1 MQATAAATQ
10 QVPSRSVPTRSE
22 RERSGRRGAR
32 ILRSDSAVAAALT
45 ALRLPANRPLD
56 ELLVDLRDRDPAF
69 RRSVHDAFV
78 DGCTSLQWRAVPLHR
93 KIDVFRVHYGVV
105 SDDASVRRVVVT
117 VLLHLARSCT
127 YVDA

>member
-1 MQATAAATQ
+1 M
-10 QVPSRSVPTRSE
+10 
-22 RERSGRRGAR
+22 
-32 ILRSDSAVAAALT
+32 LRSDKAVAAAL
-45 ALRLPANRPLD
+45 AMLRLPANRPLD

-93 KIDVFRVHYGVV
+93 KIDVFRVHYRIAA
-105 SDDASVRRVVVT
+105 DDASVRRAVVT
-117 VLLHLARSCT
+117 VLLHVERSCT